1 MHTIDEVMT
10 TKVRSVDVNDAIG
23 EVRDLMHDEHV
34 HAAPVLDSAG
44 TLVGIV
50 TSFDLVEAW
59 SPLMGVHSIMT
70 TDVVTVTPHTSVTE
84 AARAMV
90 EHRVHHLV
98 VTQRNV
104 IMGIVSSFDV
114 MRHLAGRVEQ
124 LTTSSAS
131 TGGGI
136 RAAVGDTIVV
146 RPRHSGDP
154 DRRATIVE
162 VHGEGGRAPFTVRWS
177 DDLHDEPHLT
187 MYIPSSDAYVE
198 HPSHTR

>member
-1 MHTIDEVMT
+1 MHTIDELMT
-10 TKVRSVDVNDAIG
+10 TKVKSIDVNDAI
-23 EVRDLMHDEHV
+23 EKVRDLMHDEHV

-59 SPLMGVHSIMT
+59 SPLMGVHSIMS
-70 TDVVTVTPHTSVTE
+70 TDVVTVTPHTTVTD
-84 AARAMV
+84 AARTMV
-90 EHRVHHLV
+90 ERRVHHLV
-98 VTQRNV
+98 VSQRNV
-104 IMGIVSSFDV
+104 IVGIVSSFDV

-124 LTTSSAS
+124 LSSS
-131 TGGGI
+131 TVSSDGGI
-136 RAAVGDTIVV
+136 RGEIGDTIVV

-154 DRRATIVE
+154 ERRATIVE
-162 VHGEGGRAPFTVRWS
+162 VHGEGGTAPFTVRWS

-198 HPSHTR
+198 HVSTSR